1 MESLSIKEYSV
12 VMRKNLKIAVAVSA
26 LSLVLAGCSSSES
39 ESSGLKVIAA
49 FYPLEFVAKT
59 IGGDLISV
67 ENMTPPGVEPHD
79 LELTPQQITTLDD
92 ADLLLYVAGFQP
104 ALEEAATQS
113 APANSLDVMAINGL
127 NLLGAT
133 EDGHN
138 HGEEA
143 HSEDGHNHGE
153 EAHSDEEM
161 LSDPHVWLDPERLIV
176 VAKAVAAKLSE
187 VDPDNSETYATNL
200 TAFVE
205 QLEGLDADFTSGL
218 ASCERRLIVTSHAA
232 FGYLADAYNLEQEAI
247 SGLSPES
254 EPTPKRLNEIG
265 KEAKAD
271 GTTTIFFETLASPK
285 VAQTLADDLNISAA
299 VLDPIEGIGEGQTYF
314 SIMESNL
321 AALRKALNCK

>member
-1 MESLSIKEYSV
+1 
-12 VMRKNLKIAVAVSA
+12 
-26 LSLVLAGCSSSES
+26 
-39 ESSGLKVIAA
+39 
-49 FYPLEFVAKT
+49 
-59 IGGDLISV
+59 
-67 ENMTPPGVEPHD
+67 
-79 LELTPQQITTLDD
+79 
-92 ADLLLYVAGFQP
+92 
-104 ALEEAATQS
+104 
-113 APANSLDVMAINGL
+113 
-127 NLLGAT
+127 
-133 EDGHN
+133 
-138 HGEEA
+138 
-143 HSEDGHNHGE
+143 
-153 EAHSDEEM
+153 
-161 LSDPHVWLDPERLIV
+161 
-176 VAKAVAAKLSE
+176 
-187 VDPDNSETYATNL
+187 
-200 TAFVE
+200 FVE

>member
-1 MESLSIKEYSV
+1 
-12 VMRKNLKIAVAVSA
+12 MRKNLKIAAAVSA

-39 ESSGLKVIAA
+39 ESSGVKVIAA

-79 LELTPQQITTLDD
+79 LELTPKQITTLDD

-133 EDGHN
+133 
-138 HGEEA
+138 
-143 HSEDGHNHGE
+143 EDGHNHGE

>member
-1 MESLSIKEYSV
+1 MESLSTTAYSV

-133 EDGHN
+133 
-138 HGEEA
+138 
-143 HSEDGHNHGE
+143 EDGHNHGE

>member
-1 MESLSIKEYSV
+1 MESLSTTAYSV

-39 ESSGLKVIAA
+39 ESSGVKVIAA
-49 FYPLEFVAKT
+49 FYPLEFVAKA

-79 LELTPQQITTLDD
+79 LELTPKQITTIDN

-104 ALEEAATQS
+104 ALEEAASQS

-127 NLLGAT
+127 SLLGAT

-143 HSEDGHNHGE
+143 HSDE
-153 EAHSDEEM
+153 EAHSNKEM

>member
-1 MESLSIKEYSV
+1 
-12 VMRKNLKIAVAVSA
+12 MRKNLKIAVAVSA

-104 ALEEAATQS
+104 ALEEAASQS

-133 EDGHN
+133 ED
-138 HGEEA
+138 A
-143 HSEDGHNHGE
+143 HNHGE

>member
-1 MESLSIKEYSV
+1 
-12 VMRKNLKIAVAVSA
+12 MRKNLKIAVAVSA

-79 LELTPQQITTLDD
+79 LELTPKQITTLDD

-138 HGEEA
+138 H
-143 HSEDGHNHGE
+143 DE

-161 LSDPHVWLDPERLIV
+161 VSDPHVWLDPERLIV

-321 AALRKALNCK
+321 EALRKALNCK

>member
-1 MESLSIKEYSV
+1 
-12 VMRKNLKIAVAVSA
+12 MRKNLKIAAAVSA

-39 ESSGLKVIAA
+39 ESSGVKVIAA

-133 EDGHN
+133 
-138 HGEEA
+138 
-143 HSEDGHNHGE
+143 EDGHNHGE

>member
-1 MESLSIKEYSV
+1 
-12 VMRKNLKIAVAVSA
+12 MRKNLKIAAAVSA

-39 ESSGLKVIAA
+39 ESSGVKVIAA

-143 HSEDGHNHGE
+143 HS
-153 EAHSDEEM
+153 DEEM

-232 FGYLADAYNLEQEAI
+232 FGYMADAYNLEQEAI

-314 SIMESNL
+314 SVMESNL

>member
-1 MESLSIKEYSV
+1 MESLSIKPYSV

-133 EDGHN
+133 
-138 HGEEA
+138 
-143 HSEDGHNHGE
+143 EDGHNHGE